1 MRPDQVPQPGHG
13 ACSAV
18 LVIVPAVM
26 VMAGLVLVPAVA
38 PVLMTVVVAGRLV
51 LVARV
56 RH

>member
-1 MRPDQVPQPGHG
+1 
-13 ACSAV
+13 V